1 MKSKTLRF
9 LLTIAFCGMAL
20 ARFDGS
26 LRAQLAGAPAN
37 QRPSPPYL
45 APMPSNLHWVITF
58 TYPQKPAST
67 TPALPTPATY
77 PVRVE
82 TIKVGNLRHIT
93 VNFVNSPAQ
102 QFDIFGSN
110 CFVQTSDGLE
120 CMSLSE
126 NYEPYMFYDP
136 GFSFTK
142 CVNLASFK
150 EATIYQN
157 VPVFHY
163 QDDSTEAWI
172 SVSTMLPIGAGMT
185 DFVYTSYQYLPTPN
199 PGDVVLTP
207 AEQKILEHRKLG
219 AETYKNM
226 R

>member
-1 MKSKTLRF
+1 MRF
-9 LLTIAFCGMAL
+9 LPAL
-20 ARFDGS
+20 ILWWTVFTMIEIPLG
-26 LRAQLAGAPAN
+26 AQPAGAPAN

-45 APMPSNLHWVITF
+45 ATMPGNLHWVITF
-58 TYPQKPAST
+58 TYPQKNAST
-67 TPALPTPATY
+67 TPAFPTPATY
-77 PVRVE
+77 PLRVE

-120 CMSLSE
+120 CMSLGE

-150 EATIYQN
+150 EATTYQN

-163 QDDSTEAWI
+163 QDDSSEAWI

-185 DFVYTSYQYLPTPN
+185 DFVYTSCQYLPTPN